1 MNFTK
6 LGRLFKIDRF
16 TSQKTTVGKKSF
28 LKTFLSPSNYL
39 LAGII
44 LLLLIFGFKS
54 QAINFNKH
62 NLYSNDLRRIQE
74 LDARIERNVL
84 QARDGLLNYYDPLVK
99 DIAEIKQLQTELQE
113 IPSFVDRQGREEL
126 SQMLKTSRELWQEK
140 ELSVQR
146 FQSNNAIL
154 KNSLSYFPIAI
165 ADLMTKDLTSPLLA
179 DRLNSLL
186 RNILLFQVS
195 PDTALANQIKGEIRQ
210 ILLTTNDNNRQE
222 IEIAVAHARK
232 ILRHQV
238 RVNDLV
244 KAIVTSGT
252 DKHSQNISKTYE
264 IYYQKALD
272 NTSTYRLWFYLLS
285 TLLLVG
291 VASWIILRIKAYGA
305 ATEQAE
311 EKYRSIFE
319 NSVAGI
325 FQTTPDGRY
334 LSANP
339 RLAEI
344 LGYRSVEQL
353 IESTDLDRLYVM
365 PERRQDFINS
375 IEKKGA
381 ITDFESQVHRQDGTV
396 VWVSINARQV
406 CDLRG
411 KLLYYE
417 GTVSDISDRKQAEI
431 ALQASEA
438 ELKLLFDAMNDTVI
452 VFDRAGRYLKYIQNK
467 SVVYKPTVKRVGKT
481 VNEFLPKET
490 ANLFLNAIERALE
503 SYQESKNFADLLQNC
518 SPNHTNISVEYC
530 LPIQGKKVWFSASVS
545 ALSEDTVLWVGRDIS
560 DRKQVEEALRSSESK
575 FASAFRSSPSPLAIT
590 TVPDG
595 RFIEVNE
602 GFYAFSEY
610 SRAEIIG
617 HTTTEIDLWH
627 NPQERAK
634 IVDTL
639 EQSGAVRNREINI
652 RTKTGKIKTILF
664 STEAI
669 GLNGQPC
676 ILWVCNDIT
685 ERKRAEAALLQS
697 EERFRQLAENIQA
710 VFWMSDPER
719 HQLIYVSPAYESIW
733 GRSCHSLL
741 ERPDSWRDAIH
752 PDDRDRMLTAIS
764 QQMRGNYDREYRIV
778 RPDGEMRWIRDRAFP
793 VYNEIGHVY
802 RIAGIAEDISD
813 RKRREELLR
822 NITLGVSAKGGEAF
836 FQSLVKYLAKALNLE
851 YAFVCE
857 LIQPGGD
864 RLTTVAGYGDG
875 GILENVEYSLKNT
888 PCEDVVG
895 KKTRVYPHRLQQL
908 FPNDTILREMRA
920 ESYIGVPLFDSASR
934 PLGLIWVVSRK
945 PLQETQL
952 MEETLKIFAVRAGSE
967 LERIKAE
974 DSLKVAKEAA
984 EVANRAKSQ
993 FLSNMSHELRTPLN
1007 VILGF
1012 SQLLTQKGSSNPEQN
1027 EYFNI
1032 INRSGEHLL
1041 TLINDVLEMSKI
1053 EAGRTTLNKN
1063 NFDLHGL
1070 LNWLEQMFKFKAE
1083 SKGLKLIFERATDL
1097 PQFICTDETKLRQ
1110 VLVNLL
1116 SNAIKFTKTGSVT
1129 LRVKAEGQRGRGGAD
1144 SEVSSESKAP
1154 WAEGQRGREDFL
1166 ERLPSTHL
1174 YFQVEDTGEGIA
1186 PEEINKLFE
1195 PFVQTQTG
1203 RNSQEG
1209 TGLGLPISQRFVRM
1223 MGGDITISSKLGIG
1237 SIFEF
1242 DIEALLAAP
1251 ETIPVRSSNRQI
1263 VGLESGQPN
1272 YRILIVEDKLENRRL
1287 LLELLVPVGFEV
1299 KEATNGFEA
1308 IELTKSWSP
1317 QLILMDMR
1325 MPVLDGYEA
1334 TRQIKARGDRF
1345 PKIIALTGSAF
1356 EEDRQTALSA
1366 GCDDF
1371 IRKPFRSQTLF
1382 EKMSEQLGIR
1392 YRYASA
1398 IVSDNRA
1405 NNLKTFP
1412 PDRSMSLDELKES
1425 LSSMPKDWLEKVH
1438 KAATE
1443 VNSKQIL
1450 KAIEQI
1456 PQSNIQLINALTK
1469 LVDDFCFEEIVTIT
1483 KF

>member
-1 MNFTK
+1 MNFSK
-6 LGRLFKIDRF
+6 LGRLFGIDRF
-16 TSQKTTVGKKSF
+16 TSQKTTVGKKSP
-28 LKTFLSPSNYL
+28 LKTFLSPSSYL

-44 LLLLIFGFKS
+44 LLLIIFGFKS

-62 NLYSNDLRRIQE
+62 HLYSNNLRRIQE
-74 LDARIERNVL
+74 LDARIDRNVL

-113 IPSFVDRQGREEL
+113 TPSFVDRQGREEL
-126 SQMLKTSRELWQEK
+126 SQLLKISMELWQEK
-140 ELSVQR
+140 ELTVQR

-154 KNSLSYFPIAI
+154 RNSLTYFPIAI
-165 ADLMTKDLTSPLLA
+165 ADLITKDSKSHVLA

-186 RNILLFQVS
+186 RNILLFKVS

-210 ILLTTNDNNRQE
+210 ILLTTNENNRQE
-222 IEIAVAHARK
+222 IEIAIAHARK

-238 RVNDLV
+238 RVDVLV
-244 KAIVTSGT
+244 KTIVTSGT
-252 DKHSQNISKTYE
+252 DKHSQNISRIYE
-264 IYYQKALD
+264 IYYQQAQD
-272 NTSTYRLWFYLLS
+272 RTSTYRLLFYLLS
-285 TLLLVG
+285 TLLLVS

-311 EKYRSIFE
+311 AKYRSIFE

-334 LSANP
+334 LSANL

-344 LGYRSVEQL
+344 LGYQSVEQL
-353 IESTDLDRLYVM
+353 IDSTDLDRLYTLT
-365 PERRQDFINS
+365 ERRQDFINS

-406 CDLRG
+406 CDRSG

-417 GTVSDISDRKQAEI
+417 GTVSDITARKQAEI

-438 ELKLLFDAMNDTVI
+438 ELKLLFDAMSDTVI
-452 VFDRAGRYLKYIQNK
+452 VFDRFGRYLKYIQNK
-467 SVVYKPTVKRVGKT
+467 SVVYKPTVKRLGKT
-481 VNEFLPKET
+481 VNEVLPKDT
-490 ANLFLNAIERALE
+490 ANLFINAIERAIE
-503 SYQESKNFADLLQNC
+503 AYQESKNFADLLQNC
-518 SPNHTNISVEYC
+518 SPNHSNISVEYC
-530 LPIQGKKVWFSASVS
+530 LPIQGRKVWFSASVS

-560 DRKQVEEALRSSESK
+560 DRKQIEEALRSSESK
-575 FASAFRSSPSPLAIT
+575 FSSAFRSSPSPLAIT

-610 SRAEIIG
+610 SREEIIG
-617 HTTTEIDLWH
+617 HTSTQIDLWH
-627 NPQERAK
+627 NPQERSK
-634 IVDTL
+634 ILDTL

-733 GRSCHSLL
+733 GRSCYSLL
-741 ERPDSWRDAIH
+741 EQPDSWRDAIH
-752 PDDRDRMLTAIS
+752 PDDRDRMLTAVS
-764 QQMRGNYDREYRIV
+764 QQIKGNYDREYRIV
-778 RPDGEMRWIRDRAFP
+778 RPDGEIRWIRDRAFP

-851 YAFVCE
+851 YAFICE
-857 LIQPGGD
+857 LVQPGCD
-864 RLTTVAGYGDG
+864 RLTTVAAYGDG

-895 KKTRVYPHRLQQL
+895 KKICVYPHRLQQL

-920 ESYIGVPLFDSASR
+920 ESYIGVPLFDSGGRA
-934 PLGLIWVVSRK
+934 LGLIWVVSRK

-952 MEETLKIFAVRAGSE
+952 RSETLKIFAVRAGSE

-974 DSLKVAKEAA
+974 NSLKVAKEAA

-1083 SKGLKLIFERATDL
+1083 SKGLKLIFDRATDL
-1097 PQFICTDETKLRQ
+1097 PQFIHTDETKLRQ

-1116 SNAIKFTKTGSVT
+1116 SNAIKFTQTGSIT
-1129 LRVKAEGQRGRGGAD
+1129 LRAGCDR
-1144 SEVSSESKAP
+1144 SSNDHLNTA
-1154 WAEGQRGREDFL
+1154 
-1166 ERLPSTHL
+1166 HL
-1174 YFQVEDTGEGIA
+1174 YFQVEDTGQGIA

-1223 MGGDITISSKLGIG
+1223 MGGDINIGSKLGIG

-1242 DIEALLAAP
+1242 DIEVDLAAP
-1251 ETIPVRSSNRQI
+1251 EEIPVRSSNRQI
-1263 VGLESGQPN
+1263 IGLESGQPN
-1272 YRILIVEDKLENRRL
+1272 YRLLIVEDKLENRRL
-1287 LLELLVPVGFEV
+1287 LLEFLVPVGFQV
-1299 KEATNGFEA
+1299 KEATNGKEA

-1317 QLILMDMR
+1317 HLILMDML

-1334 TRQIKARGDRF
+1334 TRQIKTRGDRF

-1371 IRKPFRSQTLF
+1371 IRKPFRSDNLF
-1382 EKMSEQLGIR
+1382 EKMSQQLGIR
-1392 YRYASA
+1392 YRYASTSEL
-1398 IVSDNRA
+1398 SDKRA
-1405 NNLKTFP
+1405 NNLKTLP

-1425 LSSMPKDWLEKVH
+1425 LSSMPKNWLEKVH

-1456 PQSNIQLINALTK
+1456 PQSNLQLINALTK
-1469 LVDDFCFEEIVTIT
+1469 LVDDFCFEEIILLTQQ
-1483 KF
+1483 

>member
-1 MNFTK
+1 
-6 LGRLFKIDRF
+6 
-16 TSQKTTVGKKSF
+16 SS
-28 LKTFLSPSNYL
+28 YL
-39 LAGII
+39 LAGVI
-44 LLLLIFGFKS
+44 LLLLILGFKS
-54 QAINFNKH
+54 QAINFNEH
-62 NLYSNDLRRIQE
+62 NFYSNNLRRTQE
-74 LDARIERNVL
+74 LDARIDRNVL

-99 DIAEIKQLQTELQE
+99 DIAEIKQLQTDLRQ

-126 SQMLKTSRELWQEK
+126 GGMLKTSMELWQEK
-140 ELSVQR
+140 ELTVQR

-154 KNSLSYFPIAI
+154 RNSLTYFPIAI
-165 ADLMTKDLTSPLLA
+165 ADLMAKDLTSPLLA

-195 PDTALANQIKGEIRQ
+195 PDTALANQIKGEIRE
-210 ILLTTNDNNRQE
+210 ILLTTNQNNRQE
-222 IEIAVAHARK
+222 IEIALAHARK

-238 RVNDLV
+238 RVNELV
-244 KAIVTSGT
+244 KAIVTSNT
-252 DKHSQNISKTYE
+252 AKHSENISKTYE

-291 VASWIILRIKAYGA
+291 VASWIILRIKAYAA

-311 EKYRSIFE
+311 AKYRSIFE

-353 IESTDLDRLYVM
+353 IESTDLDRLYTL
-365 PERRQDFINS
+365 PERKQDFINS

-381 ITDFESQVHRQDGTV
+381 ITDFESQVHRQDGTI

-406 CDLRG
+406 CNRSG

-431 ALQASEA
+431 ALSASEA
-438 ELKLLFDAMNDTVI
+438 ELKLLFDAMSDTVI
-452 VFDRAGRYLKYIQNK
+452 VFDRFGRYLKYIQNE
-467 SVVYKPTVKRVGKT
+467 SVVYNPTVKRVGKT
-481 VNEFLPKET
+481 VNEVLPKET
-490 ANLFLNAIERALE
+490 ANLFTNAIERAIE
-503 SYQESKNFADLLQNC
+503 AYQESKNFADLFQNH
-518 SPNHTNISVEYC
+518 SPNHSNISVEYC
-530 LPIQGKKVWFSASVS
+530 LPIQGRKVWFSASVS
-545 ALSEDTVLWVGRDIS
+545 ALSEDTVLWVDRDIS
-560 DRKQVEEALRSSESK
+560 DLKQVEEALRASESK

-617 HTTTEIDLWH
+617 HTSTQIDLWA
-627 NPQERAK
+627 NPQERSK
-634 IVDTL
+634 IIDTL

-685 ERKRAEAALLQS
+685 ARKRAEAALLQS

-719 HQLIYVSPAYESIW
+719 HRIIYVSPAYESIW

-741 ERPDSWRDAIH
+741 EQPDSWRDAIH
-752 PDDRDRMLTAIS
+752 PDDRDRMLKAVS
-764 QQMRGNYDREYRIV
+764 QQIRGNYDREYRIV

-813 RKRREELLR
+813 RKQREELLQ
-822 NITLGVSAKGGEAF
+822 NITLGVSAEGGEAF
-836 FQSLVKYLAKALNLE
+836 FKLLVKYLAKALNLE
-851 YAFVCE
+851 YAFICE
-857 LIQPGGD
+857 LVQPECA
-864 RLTTVAGYGDG
+864 RLTTVAGYGEG
-875 GILENVEYSLKNT
+875 RILENFEFSIANT
-888 PCEDVVG
+888 PCENVLDR
-895 KKTRVYPHRLQQL
+895 KICVYPHHLQQL
-908 FPNDTILREMRA
+908 FPNNTTLKKMRA
-920 ESYIGVPLFDSASR
+920 ESYIGVPLFDSAGR
-934 PLGLIWVVSRK
+934 LLGLIWVVSRK
-945 PLQETQL
+945 PLQDTKL
-952 MEETLKIFAVRAGSE
+952 KSETLKIFAVRAGSE
-967 LERIKAE
+967 LERLKAE

-1070 LNWLEQMFKFKAE
+1070 LNWLEQMFRLKAE
-1083 SKGLKLIFERATDL
+1083 SKKLQLIFDPATDL
-1097 PQFICTDETKLRQ
+1097 PRCIHTDETKLRQ

-1129 LRVKAEGQRGRGGAD
+1129 LRAGCDRR
-1144 SEVSSESKAP
+1144 S
-1154 WAEGQRGREDFL
+1154 RENDKL
-1166 ERLPSTHL
+1166 NAERLLFT
-1174 YFQVEDTGEGIA
+1174 VEDTGQGIA

-1195 PFVQTQTG
+1195 PFVQTETG

-1209 TGLGLPISQRFVRM
+1209 TGLGLPISQKFVRM
-1223 MGGDITISSKLGIG
+1223 MGGDISLKSKLGIG
-1237 SIFEF
+1237 SSFEF
-1242 DIEALLAAP
+1242 DIEVDLAAP

-1299 KEATNGFEA
+1299 KEANNGIEA
-1308 IELTKSWSP
+1308 IELTKTWSP

-1334 TRQIKARGDRF
+1334 TRQIKARGDRY

-1371 IRKPFRSQTLF
+1371 IRKPFRSDNLF
-1382 EKMSEQLGIR
+1382 EIMSQQLGIR
-1392 YRYASA
+1392 YRYASVR
-1398 IVSDNRA
+1398 VSEDRP
-1405 NNLKTFP
+1405 NNLKTLP
-1412 PDRSMSLDELKES
+1412 PDRSMSLDELKKS

-1456 PQSNIQLINALTK
+1456 PQSNMQLINALTK
-1469 LVDDFCFEEIVTIT
+1469 LVDDFCFEEIVTISDLSRR
-1483 KF
+1483 